1 MKRLLCFILALCLLC
16 GMSIVF
22 AATPEENSSME
33 EFSRRI
39 GEFGKELDLRDKLDD
54 VELSGLGDE
63 LKALLKDSAELDDDA
78 LAAQIREIAEAH
90 GVTLNDEQVQKL
102 VKLLRTYE
110 KGADVKEKAE
120 DVKAKAVGLMEHLRT
135 FAHKAAGFF
144 QKLGTWLE
152 KF

>member
-102 VKLLRTYE
+102 VKLLRT
-110 KGADVKEKAE
+110 
-120 DVKAKAVGLMEHLRT
+120 
-135 FAHKAAGFF
+135 
-144 QKLGTWLE
+144 
-152 KF
+152 